1 MTSMNHE
8 TTRKSKIEQ
17 VSRRRSAYEAKKT
30 SRRVRNEKHR
40 FRPWGNETRE
50 MEKNDEFKHVK
61 RAPLSTFNE
70 KTAVELTTL
79 FL

>member
-1 MTSMNHE
+1 MHHE
-8 TTRKSKIEQ
+8 TTRKSKIER
-17 VSRRRSAYEAKKT
+17 VTRPRSAYEAKNT

-40 FRPWGNETRE
+40 FRPWGNENQE
-50 MEKNDEFKHVK
+50 MEKNDEFKHVR
-61 RAPLSTFNE
+61 RAPLPTFNE